1 MIHKGTNILLLPEIL
16 EQISLNSG
24 QKTVFIGRVHL
35 LHSPRQAE
43 AGKLSIGFLR
53 RPDGKKAN
61 GIPADI
67 GTLGG
72 RAYL

>member
-35 LHSPRQAE
+35 LHSPRQSTLLPE
-43 AGKLSIGFLR
+43 WLMLTCCRLPGKYGF
-53 RPDGKKAN
+53 
-61 GIPADI
+61 PASV
-67 GTLGG
+67 
-72 RAYL
+72 